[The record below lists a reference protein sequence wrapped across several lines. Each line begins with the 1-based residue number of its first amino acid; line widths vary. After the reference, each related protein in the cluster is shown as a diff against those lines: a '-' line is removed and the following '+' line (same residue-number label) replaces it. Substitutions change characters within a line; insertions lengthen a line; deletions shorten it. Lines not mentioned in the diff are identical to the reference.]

1 MYLYFEFQSAFEMNK
16 PSSLNIVANVWILTS
31 IILSLGLGVYFYFE
45 EQEAIFILVV
55 LATLLGSAVGTLPV
69 LLLLYLLLDFIDERN
84 ISARNKIFAFVVL
97 CFCCTLP
104 YGLMGSYTFINHFSS
119 SNFINLLLGIL
130 KVSAVLFSCV
140 LVALFVIRKKLS
152 LFFSFDQENSAQKT
166 NQYMETNY
174 HELDTN
180 NRTNKNEVSNKTLFK
195 GIITAVL
202 ILAMLIP
209 TFFITNLVKE
219 REERQQQVVKEI
231 SSKWSSSQTITG
243 PYLYIP
249 YKTKEVDDK
258 GKEFFVSNK
267 LLLLPESLNVTGNII
282 PEIRPRSIYKVL
294 LYKSNIQ
301 SSGSFVI
308 QLPKNIEASSL
319 QLNEAKICFGLS
331 DLKGIEE
338 KIYVNVNGSNY
349 ELEPGLP
356 TTEIDTIGLSAS
368 INLSETDITK
378 TLSFSMPLKLK
389 GSELLHFVPLSGN
402 SNFTLKST
410 WKDPA
415 FEGSNLPT
423 ERKVDENGFEA
434 KWSFNKANLP
444 FGTVLQNINFKKE
457 AFAFGVTMLQP
468 ADQYAKTSRSV
479 KYAILFIGLT
489 FSLFFIIELMQNKPL
504 HPVQYIMVGIALIV
518 FFTLLLS
525 ISEFL
530 LFDIAYLIAST
541 ATILLIT
548 LYAKGHFG
556 SWKTAS
562 VFAGVLTALYGFI
575 FILIRLED
583 TALLIGSIG
592 LFIVLA
598 LIMYASRKI
607 NWYNPSLQKITTA

>member
-1 MYLYFEFQSAFEMNK
+1 MNK